1 MPAGQPRWLFSLIS
15 AGFSRPHTH
24 THTHARTHT
33 HTRAHAR
40 THGRVFTCCFVGE
53 KTNKRAWPHTRQEF
67 HRNTLVLPHTC
78 FSRAANTAAIPLGA
92 IKRG

>member
-24 THTHARTHT
+24 THTQ
-33 HTRAHAR
+33 AHAR

-67 HRNTLVLPHTC
+67 HRNTLVLPHTR